1 MGDSGRTFASIS
13 SGELAEY
20 INTNVVA
27 TIEQD
32 INNLKKSP
40 EKILEFDAKVDKLLA
55 LARERLQGI
64 GTTEEK
70 TNLPKL
76 EQTRRIIKEPMKKN
90 ATREEKLVIAFY
102 CIKILKHIPQGIKH
116 IGPASLGAFGAPL
129 FRNQKANLYLP
140 TSNVRRG
147 VASTGPAWAQR
158 ALRKTNTGRAAEVS
172 SGPAA
177 AADEEIEEA
186 PNGFGL
192 PAVVP
197 AAAAAADEEI
207 EDAPNGFGLPANVPA
222 AAVAPPESAA
232 IVPFQ
237 AIKPEV
243 EKIRRRI
250 PDDILA
256 YMGRRWL
263 KWLANPVRP
272 LRFIDILPK
281 GVKLPARV
289 NPEALLPILTV
300 KFIGPAPGPRKSKRA
315 RKSKRGTKKGRKPKQ
330 LLLENAPPRLL
341 LTNGRAGLNSPPAS
355 PRLPNVIPLWNRNRT
370 PPASPEAAPAPGV
383 IPLPNA
389 NRPAPPPVEEVIL
402 AVNILEGQPEAAPA
416 SPRPASPRPASPRSP
431 PRNVTRRATGPSL
444 KKLAIGAGALLVG
457 LFAGGF
463 LGKEQEEGVTPAVE
477 LRAPMSKALVR
488 VGKVPNWGV
497 LPRMTLRNRP
507 YNPFFAEGALVRSN
521 QLVLDSLG
529 NVEEINL
536 NTPEDIYAAEEARRV
551 VEEKRLAK
559 EALRAAQEAR
569 RAATAKG
576 VVLANNRRQLNAE
589 IGPRMNLRGL
599 TVEMM
604 RAKLPRMET
613 AVTTTLK
620 DGMAQVSIESI
631 PEAIPG
637 IMLPSGDT
645 LVYFT
650 TLGVPS
656 VGWTGLEYVYYAVEM
671 QFDKTTTL
679 EEVVA
684 QIEEITR
691 EKMGALGIVRSA
703 APKEIVINGNTV
715 KISES
720 SKHKPIITFI
730 KPQKDEKPKDA

>member
-1 MGDSGRTFASIS
+1 
-13 SGELAEY
+13 
-20 INTNVVA
+20 
-27 TIEQD
+27 
-32 INNLKKSP
+32 
-40 EKILEFDAKVDKLLA
+40 
-55 LARERLQGI
+55 
-64 GTTEEK
+64 
-70 TNLPKL
+70 
-76 EQTRRIIKEPMKKN
+76 
-90 ATREEKLVIAFY
+90 
-102 CIKILKHIPQGIKH
+102 
-116 IGPASLGAFGAPL
+116 
-129 FRNQKANLYLP
+129 
-140 TSNVRRG
+140 
-147 VASTGPAWAQR
+147 
-158 ALRKTNTGRAAEVS
+158 
-172 SGPAA
+172 
-177 AADEEIEEA
+177 
-186 PNGFGL
+186 
-192 PAVVP
+192 
-197 AAAAAADEEI
+197 
-207 EDAPNGFGLPANVPA
+207 
-222 AAVAPPESAA
+222 
-232 IVPFQ
+232 
-237 AIKPEV
+237 
-243 EKIRRRI
+243 
-250 PDDILA
+250 
-256 YMGRRWL
+256 
-263 KWLANPVRP
+263 
-272 LRFIDILPK
+272 
-281 GVKLPARV
+281 
-289 NPEALLPILTV
+289 
-300 KFIGPAPGPRKSKRA
+300 
-315 RKSKRGTKKGRKPKQ
+315 
-330 LLLENAPPRLL
+330 
-341 LTNGRAGLNSPPAS
+341 
-355 PRLPNVIPLWNRNRT
+355 
-370 PPASPEAAPAPGV
+370 
-383 IPLPNA
+383 
-389 NRPAPPPVEEVIL
+389 
-402 AVNILEGQPEAAPA
+402 
-416 SPRPASPRPASPRSP
+416 
-431 PRNVTRRATGPSL
+431 
-444 KKLAIGAGALLVG
+444 
-457 LFAGGF
+457 
-463 LGKEQEEGVTPAVE
+463 
-477 LRAPMSKALVR
+477 
-488 VGKVPNWGV
+488 
-497 LPRMTLRNRP
+497 MTLRNRP
-507 YNPFFAEGALVRSN
+507 YNPFFAKGALVRSN

-529 NVEEINL
+529 SVEEINL